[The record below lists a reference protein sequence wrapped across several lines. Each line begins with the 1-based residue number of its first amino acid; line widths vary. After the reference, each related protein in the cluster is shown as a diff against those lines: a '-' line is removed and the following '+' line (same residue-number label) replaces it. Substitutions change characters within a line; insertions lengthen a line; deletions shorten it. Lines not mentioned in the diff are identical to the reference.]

1 MRVLFLI
8 STKKMC
14 KTSRLKIR
22 NGEELIP
29 ENIAIITLEKVY
41 RKIFENY
48 WNKKGEGFRVC
59 VDVYDEESPDS
70 KELTIHYQDVFPT
83 RDKAIEEWE
92 KFLQQWLGDVRV
104 TYL

>member
-22 NGEELIP
+22 KNGELIP
-29 ENIAIITLEKVY
+29 ENIAIITLEKIY

-48 WNKKGEGFRVC
+48 WNKKGEGFK
-59 VDVYDEESPDS
+59 VYVTVFDEDWN
-70 KELTIHYQDVFPT
+70 KELDIHYEDVFPT

-92 KFLQQWLGDVRV
+92 KFLKEWLGEVRV
-104 TYL
+104 SYL

>member
-1 MRVLFLI
+1 MRNLFLI

-22 NGEELIP
+22 KGEELIP

-41 RKIFENY
+41 RKIFESY
-48 WNKKGEGFRVC
+48 WNKKGEGFK
-59 VDVYDEESPDS
+59 VYVTVFDEDWN
-70 KELTIHYQDVFPT
+70 KELDIHYEDVFPT

>member
-22 NGEELIP
+22 KGEELIP

-41 RKIFENY
+41 RRVFECYSNKKWEGFKVY
-48 WNKKGEGFRVC
+48 VTVFDEDWNK
-59 VDVYDEESPDS
+59 
-70 KELTIHYQDVFPT
+70 ELDIHYEDVFPT

-92 KFLQQWLGDVRV
+92 KFLQEWLWDVRV
-104 TYL
+104 SYL